1 LIFVIIVPR
10 ILAAGNAITLPDMK
24 RLPFWRYLFIIK
36 VMILAAKFLLLIVLL
51 IMLLRWKVDLSLA
64 VFLVSLLTIVL
75 FAINL
80 KLAARSAWAG
90 ISAGETLELF
100 LIIVLVQTIGAVQ
113 KSRRMYDRLVDALN
127 TMIRDKRLVAMASP
141 AIIGFLPMPGGALL
155 SAPLVDVSTAKM
167 KLKPAFNAFLNF
179 WFRHDWELIWPLYAG
194 LLLFQTLSR
203 IPMRRIILFQLPFSI
218 LHIAAG
224 LAVSFWYFRRYGIKR
239 EIHSQNN
246 GFHVTVRD
254 FFSGT
259 WPILAVILLFFV
271 KVPPLLPLP
280 LHWALLLVTV
290 LLSVLKKVGP
300 REIGAIVFAKTTIR
314 SLLVIAAVIVFQRL
328 IEVSAAFDVL
338 KTMNISLGMA
348 VLFIFLVSFTVA
360 FLTGVNTAYIAIA
373 FPVLLPLIQHLPNYF
388 YLSLYIYVIGFA
400 GILVSPLH
408 LCLVLTNE
416 YFGASLLDVYR
427 YMAIPIFLM
436 IAIATGLVLIL

>member
-1 LIFVIIVPR
+1 
-10 ILAAGNAITLPDMK
+10 
-24 RLPFWRYLFIIK
+24 
-36 VMILAAKFLLLIVLL
+36 MILAFKFLLLIFLL
-51 IMLLRWKVDLSLA
+51 ILLLRWKVDLALA
-64 VFLVSLLTIVL
+64 VFLVSLLTIAL

-80 KLAARSAWAG
+80 KLAARSAWDG
-90 ISAGETLELF
+90 ISARETLELF
-100 LIIVLVQTIGAVQ
+100 LIIVLVQFIGAVQ
-113 KSRRMYDRLVDALN
+113 KSRRMYDRLVEALN
-127 TMIRDKRLVAMASP
+127 TMIRDKRLVAMVSP

-203 IPMRRIILFQLPFSI
+203 IPMRRIILFQLPFSV
-218 LHIAAG
+218 LHIVAG
-224 LAVSFWYFRRYGIKR
+224 LGVAFWYFRRYGIGR
-239 EIHSQNN
+239 EHPGPAN
-246 GFHVTVRD
+246 GIQATLRD

-290 LLSVLKKVGP
+290 LLSVLKKVGI

-314 SLLVIAAVIVFQRL
+314 SLLVIAAVIIFQRL

-338 KTMNISLGMA
+338 KTMNISLGLA

-427 YMAIPIFLM
+427 YMAVPILLM
-436 IAIATGLVLIL
+436 IGIATALVLVL

>member
-1 LIFVIIVPR
+1 MTMLFIIVLYFCPLIFVIIVPR
-10 ILAAGNAITLPDMK
+10 IHAAGNAITLPDMK

-203 IPMRRIILFQLPFSI
+203 IPMRRIILFQLPFS
-218 LHIAAG
+218 
-224 LAVSFWYFRRYGIKR
+224 
-239 EIHSQNN
+239 IHSQNN

>member
-1 LIFVIIVPR
+1 VVV
-10 ILAAGNAITLPDMK
+10 A
-24 RLPFWRYLFIIK
+24 
-36 VMILAAKFLLLIVLL
+36 VKFLLLIVLL
-51 IMLLRWKVDLSLA
+51 ILLLRWKVDLSLA
-64 VFLVSLLTIVL
+64 VLLVSLLTIIL

-80 KLAARSAWAG
+80 ELAARSAWAG
-90 ISAGETLELF
+90 VSARETLELF
-100 LIIVLVQTIGAVQ
+100 LIIVLVQFIGAVQ
-113 KSRRMYDRLVDALN
+113 KSRRMYDRLIEALN
-127 TMIRDKRLVAMASP
+127 SMIRDKRLVAIVSP

-155 SAPLVDVSTAKM
+155 SAPLVDVSTARM
-167 KLKPAFNAFLNF
+167 KLKPAFSAFLNF

-203 IPMRRIILFQLPFSI
+203 IPMRRVILFQLPFSL
-218 LHIAAG
+218 LHILAG
-224 LAVSFWYFRRYGIKR
+224 LAVAFWYFRSHGIGK
-239 EIHSQNN
+239 EHPGPGN
-246 GFHVTVRD
+246 GVHAAARD

-259 WPILAVILLFFV
+259 WPILTVILLFFV
-271 KVPPLLPLP
+271 KAPPLLPLP
-280 LHWALLLVTV
+280 LHWALLLVAV
-290 LLSVLKKVGP
+290 LLGLLKKVGL
-300 REIGAIVFAKTTIR
+300 REIASILFAKTTVR

-328 IEVSAAFDVL
+328 IEVSAAFATL
-338 KTMNISLGMA
+338 KTMQISLGLT
-348 VLFIFLVSFTVA
+348 VLFVFFVAFTVG

-427 YMAIPIFLM
+427 YMAIPILLM
-436 IAIATGLVLIL
+436 IAIATGLVLVL

>member
-1 LIFVIIVPR
+1 MV
-10 ILAAGNAITLPDMK
+10 
-24 RLPFWRYLFIIK
+24 
-36 VMILAAKFLLLIVLL
+36 LAAKFLLLIVLL
-51 IMLLRWKVDLSLA
+51 ILLLRWKVDLSLA
-64 VFLVSLLTIVL
+64 VMAVSLLTIIL

-80 KLAARSAWAG
+80 KVAIRSAWTG
-90 ISAGETLELF
+90 ISARETLELF
-100 LIIVLVQTIGAVQ
+100 LIIALVQFIGAVQ
-113 KSRRMYDRLVDALN
+113 KNRHMYDRLVEALN
-127 TMIRDKRLVAMASP
+127 AMIRDKRLVAMVSP

-194 LLLFQTLSR
+194 LLLFQTMSH

-218 LHIAAG
+218 LHIIAG
-224 LAVSFWYFRRYGIKR
+224 LGVSFWYFRRYGIHR
-239 EIHSQNN
+239 EVHSQKN
-246 GFHVTVRD
+246 GFHATASD
-254 FFSGT
+254 FISGT
-259 WPILAVILLFFV
+259 WPILAVILLFFL
-271 KVPPLLPLP
+271 KAPPLLPLP

-290 LLSVLKKVGP
+290 LLCLVKRVGI
-300 REIGAIVFAKTTIR
+300 REIGVIIFAKTTIR

-373 FPVLLPLIQHLPNYF
+373 FPVLLPLIQNLPNYF

-427 YMAIPIFLM
+427 YMAVPILLM
-436 IAIATGLVLIL
+436 IAIATGLVLVL

>member
-1 LIFVIIVPR
+1 
-10 ILAAGNAITLPDMK
+10 
-24 RLPFWRYLFIIK
+24 
-36 VMILAAKFLLLIVLL
+36 MILAAKFLLLIVLL
-51 IMLLRWKVDLSLA
+51 ILLLRWKIDLSLA
-64 VFLVSLLTIVL
+64 VFSVSLLTVAL

-80 KLAARSAWAG
+80 KLAVRSAWAG

-100 LIIVLVQTIGAVQ
+100 LIIVLVQFIGAVQ
-113 KSRRMYDRLVDALN
+113 KSRKMYDRLVEALN
-127 TMIRDKRLVAMASP
+127 TMIRDKRLVAMVSP

-194 LLLFQTLSR
+194 LLLFQAMSR

-218 LHIAAG
+218 LHIVMG
-224 LAVSFWYFRRYGIKR
+224 LIVSFVYFRRHNIPRDIG
-239 EIHSQNN
+239 SQKN
-246 GFHVTVRD
+246 GLQATARD
-254 FFSGT
+254 FLAGT

-271 KVPPLLPLP
+271 KAPPLLPLP
-280 LHWALLLVTV
+280 LHWALLLVAAV
-290 LLSVLKKVGP
+290 LSVWKKVSLK
-300 REIGAIVFAKTTIR
+300 EIVSIVFAKTTLR

-388 YLSLYIYVIGFA
+388 YLALYIYIIGYA

-416 YFGASLLDVYR
+416 YFEAPLLEVYR
-427 YMAIPIFLM
+427 YMAIPIIIM
-436 IAIATGLVLIL
+436 IALATGLVMIL

>member
-1 LIFVIIVPR
+1 VAELILVV
-10 ILAAGNAITLPDMK
+10 
-24 RLPFWRYLFIIK
+24 
-36 VMILAAKFLLLIVLL
+36 KFLLLVVLL
-51 IMLLRWKVDLSLA
+51 ILLLRWKVDLSLA
-64 VFLVSLLTIVL
+64 VFLVSLFTIAL

-80 KLAARSAWAG
+80 KLAARSAWKG
-90 ISAGETLELF
+90 ISARETLELF
-100 LIIVLVQTIGAVQ
+100 LIIVLVQYIGAVQ
-113 KSRRMYDRLVDALN
+113 KSRRMYDRLIDALN
-127 TMIRDKRLVAMASP
+127 TMIRDKRLVAMVLP

-194 LLLFQTLSR
+194 LLLFQTMSR
-203 IPMRRIILFQLPFSI
+203 IALKKIILFQLPFSI

-224 LAVSFWYFRRYGIKR
+224 LVVSFWYFRRHGIQR
-239 EIHSQNN
+239 EIHSQKNC
-246 GFHVTVRD
+246 FHVTVRD

-259 WPILAVILLFFV
+259 WPIMAVILLFFV
-271 KVPPLLPLP
+271 KIPPLLPLP
-280 LHWALLLVTV
+280 LHWALLLVTM
-290 LLSVLKKVGP
+290 LLSLLKKVGP
-300 REIGAIVFAKTTIR
+300 KEIGAIVFAKTTIR
-314 SLLVIAAVIVFQRL
+314 SLLVIAAVVVFQRL

-373 FPVLLPLIQHLPNYF
+373 FPVLLPLIQNLPNYF

-416 YFGASLLDVYR
+416 YFGASLINVYR
-427 YMAIPIFLM
+427 YMAVPILVM
-436 IAIATGLVLIL
+436 ILLATGLVLIL